1 MNQGVLQPDAS
12 PPSHPLS
19 SITNNIVSV
28 HSNMSTRKILLIQGE
43 NSYLAISYDVLYNG
57 SVSYAHNR

>member
-1 MNQGVLQPDAS
+1 MNQGVLQPDAKS
-12 PPSHPLS
+12 PIIYIC

-28 HSNMSTRKILLIQGE
+28 HSSMSTKKILLIRGE

-57 SVSYAHNR
+57 SVSCASTE